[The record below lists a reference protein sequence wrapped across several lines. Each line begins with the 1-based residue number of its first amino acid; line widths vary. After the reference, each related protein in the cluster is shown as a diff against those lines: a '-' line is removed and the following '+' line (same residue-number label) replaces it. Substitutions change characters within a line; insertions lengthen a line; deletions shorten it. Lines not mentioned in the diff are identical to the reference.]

1 MKTKSQIK
9 TPNYTLHYSLFLLGF
24 FIFFIIVIIDSAGVF
39 DSFLVSEKNG
49 YLFKILTII
58 AFSLISIAFL
68 VVALLSFYRS
78 QQVSVK
84 RVLNTDLF
92 PLAENILDE
101 RDLILQINKVFRRK
115 EYEEAVAIAFS
126 TFKFKKEVFLRF
138 GYEKES
144 KVISMI
150 FLAIDELKKQFP
162 KMLYGYD
169 YSDNFLLFIPHYEEK
184 KVQQALEK
192 LSEHTNAL
200 LSEEKVNIDFSPH
213 FGLSLRTKETVSSES
228 LFQTALIASDF
239 GRLNTDRGGIFIFND
254 SMFTKS
260 ERNVGLAR
268 DIEEGL
274 KKKEFEV
281 FFQPKFDLKLKRFVS
296 SEALLRWIHPE
307 RGVISPAA
315 FISLAEQS
323 DLIIEIDKYVFE
335 LVCQRLASWRDH
347 GKRLLPVSVN
357 LSKRMIFSSDVVP
370 FMEQTIK
377 KYKINPML
385 LEVEIVE
392 SPSPY
397 DVLYLLAVVKKI
409 KSLNIKVAIDDFG
422 TGFSSLSY
430 IKRIPFDIIK
440 IDRAFLSDLEIDE
453 KSRGLVREII
463 KLAHILEAY
472 VVIEGVQEYEQ
483 IRLLQSMGANCIQGF
498 YYSEPLKPESYMSF
512 LENNRFEKGR
522 GGS

>member
-1 MKTKSQIK
+1 MESKKQVK
-9 TPNYTLHYSLFLLGF
+9 TPNYTLRYSLYFGGF
-24 FIFFIIVIIDSAGVF
+24 FVFFILILIESFGIF
-39 DSFLVSEKNG
+39 DSFLVIDGNSLYKW
-49 YLFKILTII
+49 LTIL
-58 AFSLISIAFL
+58 AFALISVGFL
-68 VVALLSFYRS
+68 VLTFINYSRS

-84 RVLNTDLF
+84 RVLNTELF
-92 PLAENILDE
+92 PLADNILDE
-101 RDLILQINKVFRRK
+101 RDLILQVNKLFRRK
-115 EYEEAVAIAFS
+115 DYETSVAIAFS
-126 TFKFKKEVFLRF
+126 TFKFKKEVFLRY

-144 KVISMI
+144 KVISMV
-150 FLAIDELKKQFP
+150 FLAIDAIKKQYP
-162 KMLYGYD
+162 KMLYAYD
-169 YSDNFLLFIPHYEEK
+169 YTDNFLLFIPHYTEK
-184 KVQQALEK
+184 KINSTLDK
-192 LSEHTNAL
+192 LSENINKL
-200 LSEEKVNIDFSPH
+200 LSEEEVNIDFTPH
-213 FGLSLRTKETVSSES
+213 FGLSIRNKDTVSSES

-254 SMFTKS
+254 TMFKKS

-274 KKKEFEV
+274 KNKEFEV
-281 FFQPKFDLKLKRFVS
+281 FYQPKYDLKLKRFVS

-315 FISLAEQS
+315 FLNLAEQS
-323 DLIIEIDKYVFE
+323 DLIIEIDKYVFD
-335 LVCQRLASWRDH
+335 LVCQRLATWRDH

-357 LSKRMIFSSDVVP
+357 LSKRMIFSSDVVS
-370 FMEQTIK
+370 FIEKTIA

-397 DVLYLLAVVKKI
+397 DVLYLLAVVKRI
-409 KSLNIKVAIDDFG
+409 RALNIKVAIDDFG

-440 IDRAFLSDLEIDE
+440 IDRAFLIDIEIDE

-463 KLAHILEAY
+463 KIAHILEAY

-483 IRLLQSMGANCIQGF
+483 IRLLRSMGANCIQGF
-498 YYSEPLKPESYMSF
+498 YYSEPLKPDTYLAF
-512 LENNRFEKGR
+512 LEDNRFEKGR
-522 GGS
+522 GGN

>member
-1 MKTKSQIK
+1 MKNKN
-9 TPNYTLHYSLFLLGF
+9 PNYPLRYSLYFLGF
-24 FIFFIIVIIDSAGVF
+24 IIFFIVNIIVSAGLF
-39 DSFLVSEKNG
+39 DSFIVIDGNLA
-49 YLFKILTII
+49 YKILAIVILT
-58 AFSLISIAFL
+58 LTSIAFL
-68 VVALLSFYRS
+68 VFALINYSRS

-84 RVLNTDLF
+84 RVLNTNLF

-101 RDLILQINKVFRRK
+101 RDLILQINKFFRRK

-126 TFKFKKEVFLRF
+126 TFKFKKEVFLRY

-144 KVISMI
+144 KVISMV
-150 FLAIDELKKQFP
+150 FLAIDELKKQYP
-162 KMLYGYD
+162 KLLYGYD
-169 YSDNFLLFIPHYEEK
+169 YSDNFLLFIPKYNEK
-184 KVQQALEK
+184 KMQQSLEK
-192 LSEHTNAL
+192 LSEHINHL
-200 LSEEKVNIDFSPH
+200 LSEEKVNIDFNPH
-213 FGLSLRTKETVSSES
+213 YGLSIRNKETSSAES

-254 SMFTKS
+254 SMFKKS

-281 FFQPKFDLKLKRFVS
+281 FFQPKYDLKLKRFVS

-323 DLIIEIDKYVFE
+323 DLIIEIDKYVFD
-335 LVCQRLASWRDH
+335 LVCQRLAHWRDH
-347 GKRLLPVSVN
+347 GKRLLPISVN

-370 FMEQTIK
+370 YIEETIK

-409 KSLNIKVAIDDFG
+409 KALNIKVAIDDFG

-463 KLAHILEAY
+463 KIAHILEAY

-498 YYSEPLKPESYMSF
+498 YYSEPLRPENYMNF

-522 GGS
+522 GGN